1 MKDRKAL
8 RVPGVYGATLNL
20 PLDKGDA
27 GIDQTAAAMAAVI
40 HSAAASAIVQDF
52 TRRMIPQGVS
62 PEGRAVRVYMVLQQV
77 LEYKADPKRVE
88 MLRHPDQ
95 LVTEITAAAGN
106 PDPSK
111 RKTGC
116 DCDDVAMLGAAML
129 LVSGIDAA
137 LIVMAPEPG
146 GEFKHVYFAARIPDP
161 TTGELRTLPL
171 DPQET
176 KTPFTQRKAARR
188 KAYPL

>member
-8 RVPGVYGATLNL
+8 RVPGAYGATLNL

-52 TRRMIPQGVS
+52 TARMIPKDVS
-62 PEGRAVRVYMVLQQV
+62 PEGRAVRVYYVLQQV
-77 LEYKADPKRVE
+77 LYYKADPKGVE

-95 LVTEITAAAGN
+95 LVTEINAAASTN
-106 PDPSK
+106 TD
-111 RKTGC
+111 KTGC

-129 LVSGIDAA
+129 LASGIDAA
-137 LIVMAPEPG
+137 LIVMAAKPG
-146 GEFKHVYFAARIPDP
+146 GEFIHVYFAARIPDP
-161 TTGELRTLPL
+161 TTGKMRTLPL

-176 KTPFTQRKAARR
+176 KTPFTERKAARR

>member
-1 MKDRKAL
+1 
-8 RVPGVYGATLNL
+8 
-20 PLDKGDA
+20 
-27 GIDQTAAAMAAVI
+27 MAAVI

-52 TRRMIPQGVS
+52 TRRMIGSDAS
-62 PEGRAVRVYMVLQQV
+62 PEGRAARVYYVLQQV
-77 LEYKADPKRVE
+77 LTFKQDPKRIE

-95 LVTEITAAAGN
+95 LVTEITAGGKASG
-106 PDPSK
+106 
-111 RKTGC
+111 
-116 DCDDVAMLGAAML
+116 DCDDVAMLGSAML
-129 LVSGIDAA
+129 LANGIDAA
-137 LIVMAPEPG
+137 LIVMATEPG

-176 KTPFTQRKAARR
+176 KTPFTQRAASRR